1 MVATPVVREISL
13 GRDATLA
20 NVIAPRLTD
29 LSFADFHSVIADLGR
44 APESFTDGSVLS
56 AVDELCGVETRELD
70 DERLAD
76 DGWALLFIAGAP
88 TDAELAQ
95 VRNGLWPW
103 VHCGALYRCNAGSI
117 TRETLQGRRAL
128 AGTCRHE
135 GVLLAAQRREHVLS
149 PRATAAKFDANSGGW
164 NGEPGKP
171 GYAHF
176 RWMRKYVALFGE
188 PAHAKAILDFGCG
201 AGWVGIEAALAARE
215 ARLSAFDPAPEMVR
229 IAGDNARASGLRNF
243 QGQVGFG
250 EAPPFAG
257 PFDLVISSGV
267 VSFSPDQSRWFD
279 GLVHSA
285 ARGARIVIGDLN
297 RESRGMRQRRAT
309 KPLLPARE
317 MNALIASEV
326 RAELERRGCTHEA
339 TAGYQLTRPM
349 PQLAHLSDTKL
360 AGALSPLLLA
370 YNKLRAGSPSG
381 LSAFDS
387 WVMRVRARG

>member
-1 MVATPVVREISL
+1 MVATATAHRIPRA
-13 GRDATLA
+13 GDATLA
-20 NVIAPRLTD
+20 SVIEPRPTELALAD
-29 LSFADFHSVIADLGR
+29 LHAVIADLGR
-44 APESFTDGSVLS
+44 APDGFAEGNLVL
-56 AVDELCGVETRELD
+56 AADEVLD
-70 DERLAD
+70 AAPRALHQHELAD
-76 DGWALLFIAGAP
+76 DGWALLFVAGSP
-88 TDAELAQ
+88 SEAELAR
-95 VRNGLWPW
+95 VRNALWPW
-103 VHCGALYRCNAGSI
+103 LHVASLYRCNAGAI

-188 PAHAKAILDFGCG
+188 PEHAKAILDFGCG

-215 ARLSAFDPAPEMVR
+215 ARLCAFDPSREMVR

-250 EAPPFAG
+250 EEPPFAG

-267 VSFSPDQSRWFD
+267 VSFSPDRARWFD
-279 GLVHSA
+279 GLVRSA

-317 MNALIASEV
+317 LNALIASEA
-326 RAELERRGCTHEA
+326 RAELERRGCEHEA
-339 TAGYQLTRPM
+339 TGGYQLTRPM

-370 YNKLRAGSPSG
+370 YNRLRAGSASD

-387 WVMRVRARG
+387 WVMRLRAPN